1 MIKKLCFIFLL
12 HSLSVIVNSFQ
23 PHLQNDKNIYLENLE
38 MNSKKNQQKNR
49 RNLKRKFGSL
59 PPNLPFPTNNG
70 TVPSIIIPIQ
80 IQPRE
85 DDSNF
90 DDGLSENTFGVQKKM
105 TYNFTNIGGYDDV
118 KNELYQMKDLL
129 NDLDKYKDYNLRTPR
144 GLLLEGPP
152 GNGKTLLAK
161 CFAGE
166 CNYCFISCSGSEF
179 NEKYVGVGAAR
190 IRELF
195 SKARKN
201 QPCILFID
209 ELDAIG
215 SKRSYSA
222 EGSSNERFQTLN
234 QLLVLMDG
242 FESSNDKIFVIGAT
256 NRKDILDEALLR
268 SGRFDK
274 IVHVP
279 NPDAATRKAII
290 DIHLKNKP
298 IDPSIPIKKLID
310 LTSGLSGAEI
320 ENVLNE
326 ASLYGI
332 RENRLPVDL
341 TMLEETRD
349 KILLGYSLNK
359 RKLSNDIRRRVAI
372 HECGHLLMAL
382 GSKSHEK
389 PTKIT
394 IQSTSPDSFGYT
406 FFNLKDENKGLYL
419 KKYLQE
425 KIMTLLGG
433 KVAEELVF
441 NKEIS
446 SGVSDDLRRC
456 NEIAT
461 NMITN
466 FGMGET
472 LILSKQSERQK
483 ENIDKQVQKMIT
495 QLTNDVEHFLSRNS
509 NLLNFC
515 ADYLMEQKTLN
526 DDEIQEMLQ
535 KGLAKFPSRD
545 FQYLFSNENEKI
557 IDINKS

>member
-1 MIKKLCFIFLL
+1 MMKKKSFLQYFL
-12 HSLSVIVNSFQ
+12 TGSLLLFQNVWSFQ
-23 PHLQNDKNIYLENLE
+23 PFPMQETNPYLDNLE
-38 MNSKKNQQKNR
+38 MRSRKNNQNTR
-49 RNLKRKFGSL
+49 RSIKRRLVS
-59 PPNLPFPTNNG
+59 PPPIPLNG
-70 TVPSIIIPIQ
+70 TNGGLPSIIIPIQ

-85 DDSNF
+85 EDSNF
-90 DDGLSENTFGVQKKM
+90 DDGVNSENFGVQKK
-105 TYNFTNIGGYDDV
+105 TEFNFSYIGGYDDV
-118 KNELYQMKDLL
+118 KKELYQMKDLL
-129 NDLDKYKDYNLRTPR
+129 NDIDKYKNYNLRTPR

-242 FESSNDKIFVIGAT
+242 FESSKDKIFIIGAT
-256 NRKDILDEALLR
+256 NRKDILDTALLR

-279 NPDAATRKAII
+279 NPDEKTREEILK
-290 DIHLKNKP
+290 IHLYKKP
-298 IDPSIPIKKLID
+298 IDNTISTKKLVD
-310 LTSGLSGAEI
+310 LTAGMSGAEI
-320 ENVLNE
+320 ENMLNE
-326 ASLYGI
+326 ASLRAI
-332 RENRLPVDL
+332 REDVLPVKLDL
-341 TMLEETRD
+341 LENTRD
-349 KILLGYSLNK
+349 KILLGYSLNEK
-359 RKLSNDIRRRVAI
+359 KMSDDFLKRVAI
-372 HECGHLLMAL
+372 HECGHLLVAL
-382 GSKSHEK
+382 AGKYHEK
-389 PTKIT
+389 PSKIT

-406 FFNLKDENKGLYL
+406 FFTIKDENKGLYL

-433 KVAEELVF
+433 KIAEELLYA
-441 NKEIS
+441 KESS
-446 SGVSDDLRRC
+446 SGVADDLKRC
-456 NEIAT
+456 NDIAT
-461 NMITN
+461 SMVTN

-472 LILSKQSERQK
+472 LVVSRESERQK
-483 ENIDKQVQKMIT
+483 ENIDKQVSKIVSQMT
-495 QLTNDVEHFLSRNS
+495 SEVEHLLSRNS
-509 NLLNFC
+509 NLLQFC
-515 ADYLMEQKTLN
+515 ADYLLKRKTLN
-526 DDEIQEMLQ
+526 DEEILEMLEMGIQ
-535 KGLAKFPSRD
+535 KFPSKD
-545 FQYLFSNENEKI
+545 FSKALKL
-557 IDINKS
+557 D

>member
-1 MIKKLCFIFLL
+1 MKIKWVLVSILG
-12 HSLSVIVNSFQ
+12 SLISNVFSFQ
-23 PHLQNDKNIYLENLE
+23 TFPQDGKNHYLDRLE
-38 MNSKKNQQKNR
+38 LNSRKNHQR
-49 RNLKRKFGSL
+49 AKRKASRKTPQGI
-59 PPNLPFPTNNG
+59 PFQSGTNG
-70 TVPSIIIPIQ
+70 TLPSIIIPIQ
-80 IQPRE
+80 IKPR
-85 DDSNF
+85 DDEANF
-90 DDGLSENTFGVQKKM
+90 DDGLSSKEFGVQKKSP
-105 TYNFTNIGGYDDV
+105 YNFTHIGGYDDV
-118 KNELYQMKDLL
+118 KKELNQMKELL
-129 NDLDKYKDYNLRTPR
+129 NDLDKYKEYNLRTPR

-166 CNYCFISCSGSEF
+166 CDYCFISCSGSEF

-242 FESSNDKIFVIGAT
+242 FETSQDKIFVIGAT
-256 NRKDILDEALLR
+256 NRKDILDSALLR

-279 NPDAATRKAII
+279 NPDEKTRGEILK
-290 DIHLKNKP
+290 IHLQKKP
-298 IDPSIPIKKLID
+298 IDSSIPVSTLVD
-310 LTSGLSGAEI
+310 LTAGLSGAEI
-320 ENVLNE
+320 ENMLNE

-332 RENRLPVDL
+332 RENQIPVSIS
-341 TMLEETRD
+341 MLEETRD
-349 KILLGYSLNK
+349 KILLGYSLNA
-359 RKLSNDIRRRVAI
+359 RKTSDDILRRIAV
-372 HECGHLLMAL
+372 HECGHLLVAL
-382 GSKSHEK
+382 ASETHET

-406 FFNLKDENKGLYL
+406 FFGMKDENHGLYL

-433 KVAEELVF
+433 KIAEEILYA
-441 NKEIS
+441 KESS
-446 SGVSDDLRRC
+446 SGVADDLKRC

-461 NMITN
+461 KMVTS
-466 FGMGET
+466 FGMGEV
-472 LILSKQSERQK
+472 LILSKESERQK
-483 ENIDKQVQKMIT
+483 EAIDKQVGKLLNQMT
-495 QLTNDVEHFLSRNS
+495 TEVEHFLSRNS
-509 NLLNFC
+509 HLLSFC
-515 ADYLMEQKTLN
+515 ADYLVERKTLN
-526 DDEIQEMLQ
+526 EQEILEMLQ
-535 KGLAKFPSRD
+535 TGLMKFPSKD
-545 FQYLFSNENEKI
+545 FSK
-557 IDINKS
+557 K